1 MPQNQGITFKMGL
14 GHSPSIV
21 VDGLVFYIDPN
32 NPNCYPGFGNTL
44 YNIVNTSI
52 GGTFVG
58 YTSNPIDNT
67 ETRSIFFDGTNDY
80 IDFGSSSSLKL
91 TDNFTLSAWVKS
103 NVYGD
108 RAILGNFGPSSNY
121 SGFNF
126 NVQPNNKFAFLT
138 GSHPNAT
145 YLYADNTYNLNTWYH
160 ITGVRRNGTNYL
172 YINGIAQTSTN
183 TQVVATSAQ
192 NFYFGRWYSNLTD
205 YYHSGQI
212 GIVSLYNRAL
222 SASEI
227 LQNYNAIK
235 KKYMPDENIV
245 TSGLVLKLDAGNINS
260 YAGVGTVWNDL
271 SGFGN
276 TGTLTNGPTYS
287 SLNSGSIVFDGTNDF
302 INLPNTNLLTFG
314 TNPFTIDFWIY
325 ITSGTN
331 IRTILSNYSDYNTDY
346 STYFYLGIFNYAVL
360 SMVNKILL
368 LDSTGNFINNT
379 FGADINTNQWTHIAF
394 TRDGN
399 SLICY
404 KNGLQV
410 SSTSKSNNFSGSRS
424 TKIGGG
430 VASISTLVGS
440 LPSTKIYNR
449 ALSAAE
455 ISQNY
460 NATKKRFVN
469 ALPPV
474 RNGLVMELDAGQRS
488 SYPGT
493 GNTWYDLSGNSLNG
507 TLTNGPTFSGIGAT
521 SSIVFDKT
529 NDYVTIADN
538 SLLNTFSGMALEV
551 IVKYT
556 STTDQIIAQKVN
568 YVNNHWYGIEIYS
581 STIAAACYQG
591 GANYLNVAV
600 SNYPAN
606 NVYHMVITLNGTTQT
621 LYINGVSV
629 ASNSSGAV
637 PSLTG
642 NNFVI
647 GTRTNISTPYLGG
660 NVYLTKFYN
669 RGLSAYEV
677 KQNFDFYRTRYNI

>member
-1 MPQNQGITFKMGL
+1 MGL

-126 NVQPNNKFAFLT
+126 NVQPSGKFAFLT

-183 TQVVATSAQ
+183 TQIVATSAQ
-192 NFYFGRWYSNLTD
+192 NFYFGKWYSNLTD

-212 GIVSLYNRAL
+212 GIVSLYSCAL

-227 LQNYNAIK
+227 LQNYNATK
-235 KKYMPDENIV
+235 KKFAPDENIV
-245 TSGLVLKLDAGNINS
+245 TNGLALNIDPSKSTS
-260 YAGVGTVWNDL
+260 YAGTGNTIYDL

-276 TGTLTNGPTYS
+276 TGTLSAGLTFSTLNG
-287 SLNSGSIVFDGTNDF
+287 GSIVNDAGNKVLSYPSANFSTNNFTMEAWVSVKSYPGTNAVF
-302 INLPNTNLLTFG
+302 ISNRGTSDNGWLLDVTSNKKGRIFIQRDAGASYSLETINDLGLNKWTNLSVVRNG
-314 TNPFTIDFWIY
+314 TNLSLYRDGVLQNSTTLP
-325 ITSGTN
+325 
-331 IRTILSNYSDYNTDY
+331 SNYNIQSAYANDYATR
-346 STYFYLGIFNYAVL
+346 YFTSN
-360 SMVNKILL
+360 
-368 LDSTGNFINNT
+368 
-379 FGADINTNQWTHIAF
+379 GAL
-394 TRDGN
+394 DGN
-399 SLICY
+399 
-404 KNGLQV
+404 V
-410 SSTSKSNNFSGSRS
+410 STIKY
-424 TKIGGG
+424 
-430 VASISTLVGS
+430 
-440 LPSTKIYNR
+440 YNR
-449 ALSAAE
+449 ALTQQE

-474 RNGLVMELDAGQRS
+474 RNGLVMELDTGQRS

-507 TLTNGPTFSGIGAT
+507 TLTNGPTFAGLGAS
-521 SSIVFDKT
+521 SSIVFDRS
-529 NDYVTIADN
+529 NDYVLVGDS
-538 SLLNTFSGMALEV
+538 SLLSNFTGMTVEI

-556 STTDQIIAQKVN
+556 TTNDQIFVQKWN
-568 YVNNHWYGIEIYS
+568 YALGNDGYTLELLS
-581 STIAAACYQG
+581 SAIVGACYSG
-591 GANYLNVAV
+591 GGSYLSTSV
-600 SNYPAN
+600 SNYPIN
-606 NVYHMVITLNGTTQT
+606 NIYHIVFTLNGSTQT
-621 LYINGVSV
+621 MYINGVLV
-629 ASNSSGAV
+629 ATNSSGSV
-637 PSLTG
+637 PITAGKNLMIGQRSSAGTYFGG
-642 NNFVI
+642 NN
-647 GTRTNISTPYLGG
+647 
-660 NVYLTKFYN
+660 YLTKFYN
-669 RGLSAYEV
+669 RGLSAYEI